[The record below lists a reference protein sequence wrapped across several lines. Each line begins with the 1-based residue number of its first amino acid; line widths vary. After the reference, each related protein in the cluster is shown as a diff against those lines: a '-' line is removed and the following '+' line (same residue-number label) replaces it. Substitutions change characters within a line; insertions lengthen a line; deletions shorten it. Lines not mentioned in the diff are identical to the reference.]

1 MKNLQEL
8 EEAKKELRKIAEEKK
23 MDELKAANT
32 QEFVEQIT
40 VRVRDSE
47 TQLEKVFKEI
57 INAKKEIRQLK
68 SIVKELQV

>member
-57 INAKKEIRQLK
+57 IKAKKEIRQLK